1 MASTK
6 DFYADDA
13 DLFSDD
19 EDARAHP
26 RSGAGGFD
34 ADFDPDAHRDAVVML
49 IDASPAMF
57 RADKTR
63 EGGACAFTAAA
74 RACFEFMR
82 ARIVVA
88 PDDVVGA
95 CAYNTAESLGGYNL
109 PRVSVIQAADAP
121 SASGALELSEY
132 ADGEAGVKKFREKFG
147 VLSPDDEDEDADFN
161 QEDALTNGL
170 WTASNMLESGPKRAA
185 GRKSV
190 YLFTNED
197 SPLRSGGNSAG
208 QKLIA
213 RAKEMAALGQRIEV
227 LSLTRDGV
235 FDSSV
240 FYDEFTAEHCGA
252 AEGERAL
259 VVVNDG
265 TELQREF
272 LKKSRKR
279 RRLKQTKLWLVPG
292 KIGVPVGVYSLVS
305 EAKKATSI
313 LVDGKDLGEIRREQM
328 YICKDTGA
336 TIEKP
341 TKSFVEYDGER
352 LVFSNKELAGMRKV
366 KFGNVTG
373 AESVGFHLVGFMSAD
388 KITRDLTLKKSH
400 FIAGE
405 GGGCT
410 AFQGL
415 LRACV
420 QENKVALCAFARGE
434 RAPMRF
440 VALIPQLAPG
450 DNRAALAKTTT
461 TTTSS
466 DGNDGGGLGDD
477 ADDDDDAV
485 ARLDPPEGF
494 HVFYLPFRDDVR
506 QPERAVAS
514 ANAPLPRASEE
525 QIASA
530 AKVIDAIRLVKW
542 HPKQTPNPALQTHH
556 RILEMCALERVEMEP
571 VHDDTAPN
579 YSDWQRV
586 GVPALL
592 HDYDARCFATV
603 RALGADST
611 PPTALPAKRKADAAD
626 DAENQ
631 SSRSPSSSRR
641 PAKPPTTTTRAA
653 IEPRV
658 LPEHAKTLDHVRTNT
673 LHTLTTDKLKHF
685 LAAHGL
691 TVSGSKR
698 DLCARVESHIR
709 RYAPDAIGIP
719 LEDDVQPE
727 L

>member
-19 EDARAHP
+19 EDARAR
-26 RSGAGGFD
+26 RSGDAGGFD

-74 RACFEFMR
+74 RACFEFTR

-95 CAYNTAESLGGYNL
+95 CAYNTSGSLGGYNF
-109 PRVSVIQAADAP
+109 PRVSVVQAADAP

-147 VLSPDDEDEDADFN
+147 VLSPDDDVN

-197 SPLRSGGNSAG
+197 SPLRPGNLAG

-213 RAKEMAALGQRIEV
+213 RAKEMSALGQRIEV
-227 LSLTRDGV
+227 LSLTRDGA

-313 LVDGKDLGEIRREQM
+313 LVDGKDLGEIRREQT

-352 LVFSNKELAGMRKV
+352 LVFSNKELAVMRKV

-373 AESVGFHLVGFMSAD
+373 AASVGFHLVGFMSAD

-450 DNRAALAKTTT
+450 ENRAALAKTTT
-461 TTTSS
+461 TS
-466 DGNDGGGLGDD
+466 DGNAGGGFGDGD
-477 ADDDDDAV
+477 EEDDDDDAV
-485 ARLDPPEGF
+485 SRLDPPEGF

-592 HDYDARCFATV
+592 HDYDARCFAHV
-603 RALGADST
+603 RALGADSS
-611 PPTALPAKRKADAAD
+611 PPTFPAKRKADEAA
-626 DAENQ
+626 EIQ
-631 SSRSPSSSRR
+631 SGRSLDSPPPSSSRR
-641 PAKPPTTTTRAA
+641 AASTRR

-658 LPEHAKTLDHVRTNT
+658 LPEHAKTLDHVRAGT
-673 LHTLTTDKLKHF
+673 LANLTSDKLRHF

-698 DLCARVESHIR
+698 DLRARVESHVR
-709 RYAPDAIGIP
+709 AYAPDAIGAFPIGAI
-719 LEDDVQPE
+719 DPE

>member
-19 EDARAHP
+19 EDARAR
-26 RSGAGGFD
+26 RSGDAGGFD

-74 RACFEFMR
+74 RACFEFTR

-95 CAYNTAESLGGYNL
+95 CAYNTSGSLGGYNF
-109 PRVSVIQAADAP
+109 PRVSVVQAADAP

-147 VLSPDDEDEDADFN
+147 VLSPDDDVN

-197 SPLRSGGNSAG
+197 SPLRPGNLAG

-213 RAKEMAALGQRIEV
+213 RAKEMSALGQRIEV
-227 LSLTRDGV
+227 LSLTRDGA

-313 LVDGKDLGEIRREQM
+313 LVDGKDLGEIRREQT

-352 LVFSNKELAGMRKV
+352 LVFSNKELAVMRKV

-373 AESVGFHLVGFMSAD
+373 AASVGFHLVGFMSAD

-450 DNRAALAKTTT
+450 ETRAALAKTTT
-461 TTTSS
+461 TS
-466 DGNDGGGLGDD
+466 DGNDGGGFGDAD
-477 ADDDDDAV
+477 EEDDDDDAV
-485 ARLDPPEGF
+485 SRLDPPEGF

-592 HDYDARCFATV
+592 HDYDARCFAHV
-603 RALGADST
+603 RALGADSS
-611 PPTALPAKRKADAAD
+611 PPTFPAKRKADAA
-626 DAENQ
+626 EEIQ
-631 SSRSPSSSRR
+631 SGRSPDSPPPSSSRR
-641 PAKPPTTTTRAA
+641 AASTRR

-658 LPEHAKTLDHVRTNT
+658 LPEHAKTLDHVRAGT
-673 LHTLTTDKLKHF
+673 LANLTSDKLRHF

-698 DLCARVESHIR
+698 DLRARVESHVR
-709 RYAPDAIGIP
+709 AYAPDAIGAFPIGAI
-719 LEDDVQPE
+719 DPE

>member
-19 EDARAHP
+19 EDARAR
-26 RSGAGGFD
+26 RSGDAGGFD

-74 RACFEFMR
+74 RACFEFTR

-95 CAYNTAESLGGYNL
+95 CAYNTAGSLGGYNF
-109 PRVSVIQAADAP
+109 PRVSVVQAADAP

-147 VLSPDDEDEDADFN
+147 VLSPDDDVN

-197 SPLRSGGNSAG
+197 SPLRPGNLAG

-213 RAKEMAALGQRIEV
+213 RAKEMSALGQRIEV
-227 LSLTRDGV
+227 LSLTRDGA

-313 LVDGKDLGEIRREQM
+313 LVDGKDLGEIRREQT

-352 LVFSNKELAGMRKV
+352 LVFSNKELAVMRKV

-373 AESVGFHLVGFMSAD
+373 AASVGFHLVGFMSAD

-450 DNRAALAKTTT
+450 ENRAALAKTTT
-461 TTTSS
+461 TS
-466 DGNDGGGLGDD
+466 DGNAGGGFGDGD
-477 ADDDDDAV
+477 EEDDDDDAV
-485 ARLDPPEGF
+485 SRLDPPEGF

-592 HDYDARCFATV
+592 HDYDARCFAHV
-603 RALGADST
+603 RALGADSS
-611 PPTALPAKRKADAAD
+611 PPTFPAKRKADEAA
-626 DAENQ
+626 AEIQ
-631 SSRSPSSSRR
+631 SGRSLDSPPPSSSRR
-641 PAKPPTTTTRAA
+641 AASTRR

-658 LPEHAKTLDHVRTNT
+658 LPEHAKTLDHVRAGT
-673 LHTLTTDKLKHF
+673 LADLTADKLRHF

-698 DLCARVESHIR
+698 DLRARVESHVR
-709 RYAPDAIGIP
+709 AYAPDAIGAFPIGAI
-719 LEDDVQPE
+719 DPE

>member
-1 MASTK
+1 MASKK

-19 EDARAHP
+19 EDARAHS

-147 VLSPDDEDEDADFN
+147 VLSPDDEDEDEDEDADFN

-197 SPLRSGGNSAG
+197 SPLRSDGGNSAG

-450 DNRAALAKTTT
+450 ENRAALAKT
-461 TTTSS
+461 SG
-466 DGNDGGGLGDD
+466 DGNDGGGFGDD
-477 ADDDDDAV
+477 ADDDDAV

-611 PPTALPAKRKADAAD
+611 PPTALPAKRKADADA

-631 SSRSPSSSRR
+631 SGR
-641 PAKPPTTTTRAA
+641 PAKPPHAA

-709 RYAPDAIGIP
+709 RYAPDAIGTLPI
-719 LEDDVQPE
+719 EDDDGDGVDPE

>member
-19 EDARAHP
+19 EDARAR
-26 RSGAGGFD
+26 RSGDAGGFD

-74 RACFEFMR
+74 RACFEFTR

-95 CAYNTAESLGGYNL
+95 CAYNTSGSLGGYNF
-109 PRVSVIQAADAP
+109 PRVSVVQAADAP

-147 VLSPDDEDEDADFN
+147 VLSPDDDVN

-197 SPLRSGGNSAG
+197 SPLRPGNLAG

-213 RAKEMAALGQRIEV
+213 RAKEMSALGQRIEV
-227 LSLTRDGV
+227 LSLTRDGA

-313 LVDGKDLGEIRREQM
+313 LVDGKDLGEIRREQT

-352 LVFSNKELAGMRKV
+352 LVFSNKELAVMRKV

-373 AESVGFHLVGFMSAD
+373 AASVGFHLVGFMSAD

-450 DNRAALAKTTT
+450 ENRAALAKTTT
-461 TTTSS
+461 TS
-466 DGNDGGGLGDD
+466 DGNAGGGFGDGD
-477 ADDDDDAV
+477 EEDDDDDAV
-485 ARLDPPEGF
+485 SRLDPPEGF

-592 HDYDARCFATV
+592 HDYDARCFAHV
-603 RALGADST
+603 RALGADSS
-611 PPTALPAKRKADAAD
+611 PPTFPAKRKADAA
-626 DAENQ
+626 AEIQ
-631 SSRSPSSSRR
+631 SGRSPDSPPPSSSRR
-641 PAKPPTTTTRAA
+641 AASTRP

-658 LPEHAKTLDHVRTNT
+658 LPEHAKTLDHVRAGT
-673 LHTLTTDKLKHF
+673 LADLTADKLRHF

-698 DLCARVESHIR
+698 DLRARVESHVR
-709 RYAPDAIGIP
+709 AYAPDAIGAFPIGAI
-719 LEDDVQPE
+719 DPE

>member
-19 EDARAHP
+19 EDARAR
-26 RSGAGGFD
+26 RSGDAGGFD

-74 RACFEFMR
+74 RACFEFTR

-95 CAYNTAESLGGYNL
+95 CAYNTSGSLGGYNF
-109 PRVSVIQAADAP
+109 PRVSVVQAADAP

-147 VLSPDDEDEDADFN
+147 VLSPDDDVN

-197 SPLRSGGNSAG
+197 SPLRPGNLAG

-213 RAKEMAALGQRIEV
+213 RAKEMSALGQRIEV
-227 LSLTRDGV
+227 LSLTRDGA

-313 LVDGKDLGEIRREQM
+313 LVDGKDLGEIRREQT

-352 LVFSNKELAGMRKV
+352 LVFSNKELAVMRKV

-373 AESVGFHLVGFMSAD
+373 AASVGFHLVGFMSAD

-450 DNRAALAKTTT
+450 ETRAALAKTTT
-461 TTTSS
+461 TS
-466 DGNDGGGLGDD
+466 DGNDGGGFGD
-477 ADDDDDAV
+477 ADEEDDDAV
-485 ARLDPPEGF
+485 SRLDPPEGF

-592 HDYDARCFATV
+592 HDYDARCFAHV
-603 RALGADST
+603 RALGADSS
-611 PPTALPAKRKADAAD
+611 PPTFPAKRKADEAA
-626 DAENQ
+626 EEIQ
-631 SSRSPSSSRR
+631 SGRSPDSPPPSSSRR
-641 PAKPPTTTTRAA
+641 AASTRR

-658 LPEHAKTLDHVRTNT
+658 LPEHAKTLDHVRAGT
-673 LHTLTTDKLKHF
+673 LADLTADKLRHF

-698 DLCARVESHIR
+698 DLRARVESHVR
-709 RYAPDAIGIP
+709 AYAPDAIGAFPIGAI
-719 LEDDVQPE
+719 DPE